1 MTPVIFLF
9 IFSSAGIIKC
19 DLINPLSPVSSILK
33 VPAVI
38 EELENVSTFSN
49 TIPFLITLNLAN
61 LTEMSDFQDDD
72 ILVGSTSTT
81 INSFWLNSTK
91 PDISTAGYYFTYYFT
106 KLMSVLSDCRNQLVP
121 MAIYSNPQII
131 SKLRETSDLLLEHGY
146 KISIPWDGVFKLKI
160 ASCVKLENSIEVLIK
175 LPIKRINQEFQFV
188 AVTPIPYLTNGMRC
202 VLVLP
207 STHLL
212 MSSNRA
218 VPLPSLSERLC
229 TTTKEFC
236 IIPMEEHVGSIDV
249 CTMGILAG
257 DYEIIQQPCNC
268 SLRVDEGEIVNPPYP
283 CPKLNQLLLP
293 NITHYEIH
301 LPISN
306 IIETQRRRN
315 LSDTN
320 IVYTWLTII
329 SIILTYYIYTRNR
342 HRGFLPVSPV
352 HLLFLVTL
360 VSATSEVEKD
370 SIVFVAALSVGSFI
384 FYFGAKI
391 YSVRSVL
398 IMSTVGT
405 YKFIRG
411 TLTFCRRK
419 KISTRQTEMAEMEPS
434 CKTALNIKE

>member
-1 MTPVIFLF
+1 
-9 IFSSAGIIKC
+9 
-19 DLINPLSPVSSILK
+19 
-33 VPAVI
+33 
-38 EELENVSTFSN
+38 
-49 TIPFLITLNLAN
+49 
-61 LTEMSDFQDDD
+61 
-72 ILVGSTSTT
+72 
-81 INSFWLNSTK
+81 
-91 PDISTAGYYFTYYFT
+91 
-106 KLMSVLSDCRNQLVP
+106 
-121 MAIYSNPQII
+121 
-131 SKLRETSDLLLEHGY
+131 
-146 KISIPWDGVFKLKI
+146 
-160 ASCVKLENSIEVLIK
+160 
-175 LPIKRINQEFQFV
+175 
-188 AVTPIPYLTNGMRC
+188 MRC

-257 DYEIIQQPCNC
+257 DYEIIQQECQVKCAESNEVVYSSTGIGQFSITGGSKFTFTCHEQIMDYSVQRSGSVMIIQPCNC

-360 VSATSEVEKD
+360 VSATSEVEKGTSDIILDSILSLFRNISFSD

-434 CKTALNIKE
+434 CKTALNIKYTTLDDNTV